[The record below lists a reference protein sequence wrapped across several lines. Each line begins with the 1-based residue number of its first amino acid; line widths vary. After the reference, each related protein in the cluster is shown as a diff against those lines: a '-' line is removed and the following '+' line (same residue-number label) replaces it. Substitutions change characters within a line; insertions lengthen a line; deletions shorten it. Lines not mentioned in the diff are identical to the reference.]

1 MEIKMENDYN
11 LRVYY
16 EDTDTGGVV
25 YHSIYLNF
33 IERARSEIFFR
44 NGISPIDNEFHFVV
58 KEINAKFL
66 KPAKLGDE
74 LKIETNVIK
83 IKNAS
88 VKLHQ
93 IINFKENPEIKVFEA
108 IVDLVCLKGDKISKI
123 PLKFENIFNQY
134 YEKY

>member
-1 MEIKMENDYN
+1 MKNDYN

-33 IERARSEIFFR
+33 IERARSEIFFQ

-66 KPAKLGDE
+66 KSAKLGDE
-74 LKIETNVIK
+74 LRIETNVIK

-108 IVDLVCLKGDKISKI
+108 IVDLVCLKSNKISKI